1 MPIDPDAV
9 GATGSPVRH
18 AWTTRDVL
26 LYALGVG
33 AGAADPLQE
42 LQFTTENSQATDLV
56 VLPTMAVVLGV
67 GGAGAFGSIGSFN
80 PAMLVH
86 GEQSVTVHEPIP
98 VQGEVETVGTI
109 TGIYDKGKGA
119 VIEVTSTSTLVSTG
133 RPLFTNVMSAFIRGE
148 GGWGGDRGPSG
159 PKNVVPDRAPDHT
172 VTYATRP
179 DQALLYRLSGDR
191 NPLHSDPAFAAFG
204 GFDRPI
210 LHGLCTYGFTGR
222 GLLHLLCDSDPTR
235 FRSMEGRFSSPV
247 LPGESLT
254 VEAWD
259 TGAGDAVFRTLGDDG
274 RVVLDAGRITYAT
287 EA

>member
-1 MPIDPDAV
+1 MPINPDAV
-9 GATGSPVRH
+9 GSTGDPVRH
-18 AWTTRDVL
+18 SWDTRDVL

-42 LQFTTENSQATDLV
+42 LSFTTENSQDTELV

-67 GGAGAFGSIGSFN
+67 GGSGAFRSIGSFN

-86 GEQSVTVHEPIP
+86 GEQAITLHGPIP
-98 VQGEVETVGTI
+98 TQGEVETVGTI

-119 VIEVTSTSTLVSTG
+119 VIEVTSASTDIATG
-133 RPLFTNVMSAFIRGE
+133 QPLFRTVMSAFIRGE

-159 PKNVVPDRAPDHT
+159 LKNVAPERAPDHT

-222 GLLHLLCDSDPTR
+222 GLLHLLCGSDPAR
-235 FRSMEGRFSSPV
+235 FTSMEGRFSSPV
-247 LPGESLT
+247 LPGEELT
-254 VEAWD
+254 VDAWA
-259 TGAGDAVFRTLGDDG
+259 TGDGEAVFQTRGGDG
-274 RVVLDAGRITYAT
+274 RVVIDAGRVTFE